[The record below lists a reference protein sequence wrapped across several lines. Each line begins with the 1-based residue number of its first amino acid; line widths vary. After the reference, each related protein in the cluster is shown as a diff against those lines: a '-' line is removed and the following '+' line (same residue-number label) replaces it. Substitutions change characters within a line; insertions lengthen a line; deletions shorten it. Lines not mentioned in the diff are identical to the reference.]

1 MIKKNS
7 INSGRARVVN
17 STTIRQESNGSTAGR
32 LIVKK
37 TVSPSNHAQN
47 EATGPPSGS
56 NGTIT
61 AVNSNQVPS

>member
-1 MIKKNS
+1 
-7 INSGRARVVN
+7 VN